1 LQKPDF
7 VVFCKCKPKNTIM
20 LQNKDIVKI
29 QEIKT
34 LFKDSW
40 IKPEFFKEHLELF
53 KFSKTSKIFLAI
65 KKSGVPFWDVM
76 KLLLILPFTNTTNIG
91 SVFSSKSAPETT
103 GQKDVYYRTLANQ
116 NINWRNILLLFVK
129 RYLYLDN
136 KFSKSTDGV
145 KCLIFDDTEIE
156 KTGKTI
162 EGISKIHSHVTQR
175 FIFGYKLLVAGYWN
189 GSVFIPVDF
198 SFHRENK
205 NNKIKKYGLSKKE
218 FKNQKKTNREHKRPV
233 FKRFKELNYKKN
245 EIIIQMFK
253 RINQRKIH
261 VDYILMDS
269 WFTTMT
275 IISKLIKVN
284 KNINIIGMYKYNSKV
299 IFEGKEVS
307 IKQLRKA
314 KMKRSRASKL
324 YHNDYI
330 VELEGIKIKIFLTK
344 RGKNGVW
351 HTIISTDTDLK
362 FNRIIEIY
370 NIRWT
375 IEVFFKEA
383 KQLLRLGKNQ
393 STNFDIQ
400 IAQTTITMIQYLL
413 ISLKYR
419 IEAYETIGGLFRDMK
434 QNYIE
439 HKLNERLLLAIV
451 EILAVLD
458 LWVDN
463 IDFEQI
469 ISKLIHSR
477 DIFPFM
483 KKNENFINTPKL
495 VA

>member
-1 LQKPDF
+1 MQKPDF

-20 LQNKDIVKI
+20 LQNKDIAKI

-53 KFSKTSKIFLAI
+53 KFSKTSKLFLSI
-65 KKSGVPFWDVM
+65 KKSGIPFWDVM
-76 KLLLILPFTNTTNIG
+76 KLLLILPFTNTNNIG
-91 SVFSSKSAPETT
+91 SVFSSKSAPETS

-116 NINWRNILLLFVK
+116 HIDWRNLLLLFVK
-129 RYLYLDN
+129 RYLYLDT
-136 KFSKSTDGV
+136 KFSEAKDGV
-145 KCLIFDDTEIE
+145 KCLIFDDTEIG

-162 EGISKIHSHVTQR
+162 EGVSKIHSHVTQR

-189 GSVFIPVDF
+189 GSIFIPIDF

-205 NNKIKKYGLSKKE
+205 TNEIKKYGLSKKE
-218 FKNQKKTNREHKRPV
+218 IRNQKKTDRDNKLPV
-233 FKRFKELNYKKN
+233 FKRFKELNSKKN
-245 EIIIQMFK
+245 DIIIQMFK
-253 RINQRKIH
+253 RINQRKIQ

-275 IISKLIKVN
+275 IISEFLKVN
-284 KNINIIGMYKYNSKV
+284 KSINIIGMYKYNSKV

-307 IKQLRKA
+307 IKQLRKT

-324 YHNDYI
+324 YHNDFI

-344 RGKNGVW
+344 KGKNGAW

-362 FNRIIEIY
+362 FNRMIEIY

-383 KQLLRLGKNQ
+383 KQLIGLGKNQ
-393 STNFDIQ
+393 STNFDVQ

-419 IEAYETIGGLFRDMK
+419 MEAYETIGGLFRDMK
-434 QNYIE
+434 QDYIE

-469 ISKLIHSR
+469 ISKLIHYS
-477 DIFPFM
+477 DTFSFM
-483 KKNENFINTPKL
+483 KNDKNLTNIPKL